1 MLHEDSD
8 IPPVVPD
15 GDEFEII
22 SRYTRAQALED
33 GTLVDVTERAKEAG
47 IRIPTAVTRAV
58 WNGYVELS
66 EAAKKAGNDITGRLW
81 DIVWMFRCAALR
93 MPNQGELSFDL
104 YVVTDR
110 ITPSRVTLKATID
123 HGDNGEPVFTILLPD
138 ED

>member
-1 MLHEDSD
+1 MSYEDSD
-8 IPPVVPD
+8 IPPVVPE

-22 SRYTRAQALED
+22 SKYTRAQALED
-33 GTLVDVTERAKEAG
+33 GTLVDVTELAKEAG

-66 EAAKKAGNDITGRLW
+66 EAAKKAGNDITGRTW

-93 MPNQGELSFDL
+93 MPNQSELTFQL
-104 YVVTDR
+104 YVVTER
-110 ITPSRVTLKATID
+110 VEPSLVTLKALVGS
-123 HGDNGEPVFTILLPD
+123 GDDGEPVITIMEPE